1 MKMQMGGKK
10 DASDEAVFDC
20 RVGPIIIQIGTQF

>member
-1 MKMQMGGKK
+1 MRMQMGEKK

-20 RVGPIIIQIGTQF
+20 RVGPMIIKTGSHF